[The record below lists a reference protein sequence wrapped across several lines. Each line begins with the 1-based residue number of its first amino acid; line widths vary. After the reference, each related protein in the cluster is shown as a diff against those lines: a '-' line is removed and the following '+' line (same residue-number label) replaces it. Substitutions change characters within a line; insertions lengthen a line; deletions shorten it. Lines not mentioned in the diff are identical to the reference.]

1 MIMRRSNVVLFAKS
15 EFLSHRIFPLTESF
29 FQRAFFPLKVT
40 EKLPSKDYIGEMK
53 EMFPSMDDRSQ
64 SAVAPLL
71 TDFIV
76 ILKPLTSILSKE
88 KSVMTE
94 RKMKYD

>member
-1 MIMRRSNVVLFAKS
+1 MIMRQSNVVSFTKN
-15 EFLSHRIFPLTESF
+15 EFLSHRNLPLTESF
-29 FQRAFFPLKVT
+29 CQRGNFPLKVT

-76 ILKPLTSILSKE
+76 ILKPLTPV
-88 KSVMTE
+88 SVKGNE
-94 RKMKYD
+94 RK

>member
-1 MIMRRSNVVLFAKS
+1 MIMRQSNVVLFAKN

-29 FQRAFFPLKVT
+29 CQRGNFPLKVT

-76 ILKPLTSILSKE
+76 ILKPLTPILSKE

-94 RKMKYD
+94 RKKI